1 MHIPDGVIS
10 AAVAAGSYVVAGAV
24 TYYSVNKI
32 NKAGNGQEQ
41 VPKAALLTAAF
52 FVTSLIHIPIPPTSV
67 HLLLSGL
74 IGALLGYFAMPAI
87 LVGLILQA
95 IMFGHGG
102 LTTIG
107 VNAIILGVP
116 ALVSYHVFELI
127 KNRVSGSTG
136 LSVAGFVAGGLGIGL
151 SVLLFFGILITT
163 IPADM
168 LDADLERQ
176 AIMTLTLA
184 HLPLILVEGGA
195 TAMLVNYL
203 SKVKPKLLQG
213 LSNARA

>member
-1 MHIPDGVIS
+1 MHIPDGVIP
-10 AAVAAGSYVVAGAV
+10 ATVAVGSYVVAGAI
-24 TYYSVNKI
+24 TAYAVNNV
-32 NKAGNGQEQ
+32 NKAGNAQEQ

-74 IGALLGYFAMPAI
+74 MGALLGYFAMPAI

-107 VNAIILGVP
+107 VNALILGVP
-116 ALVSYHVFELI
+116 ALMSHHLFELL
-127 KNRVSGSTG
+127 KNRLPEKNG
-136 LSVAGFVAGGLGIGL
+136 LTIAGFVAGGSGIGF
-151 SVLLFFGILITT
+151 SVLLFFAILIGT

-168 LDADLERQ
+168 LDVDLERQ
-176 AIMTLTLA
+176 AITALTIA
-184 HLPLILVEGGA
+184 HLPLILVEGVA

-203 SKVKPKLLQG
+203 KRVKPELLKG
-213 LSNARA
+213 LSDARA